1 MSKRIVITGL
11 GAITPLGH
19 NVTDFAA
26 ALQAGQ
32 SGIAPYTL
40 FSDERAKIKV
50 AAEVKNYQPEDHFRT
65 AQLSQLDRFSQFNLI
80 AAREALKDAGLS
92 TEGDLGDR
100 YAAIFGTGIGG
111 QNTQEESNA
120 ILHAHDG
127 KGRGKRVH
135 PMTVPKLMTS
145 AAASQV
151 SMTFGIKGPC
161 FAVTSACASSN
172 HAIGQALAILRSGM
186 ADVALAGGSEA
197 CITPGTLMAWQ
208 GLRVMARDTC
218 RPFSLK
224 RGGMVIGEGSG
235 VLVLETEAHAKA
247 RGATIY
253 AELAGFGMSSDAGNL
268 VAPSADG
275 AARAIQATLND
286 AKMNPDEVAYINA
299 HGTGTPQNDPTETTA
314 IRSVFGRHAD
324 KLAVSSTKSMHGHA
338 LGASGALE
346 AVATIKAMQ
355 GSWLPPT
362 INFIEADPKCDLDY
376 VPNETR
382 QMAIPAA
389 LSQSLA
395 FGGLNA
401 VLAFRQ
407 YHD

>member
-19 NVTDFAA
+19 NVTDFAT
-26 ALQAGQ
+26 ALQVGK

-40 FSDERAKIKV
+40 FDDDRAKIKV
-50 AAEVKNYQPEDHFRT
+50 AAEVKDYQAEDHFKP
-65 AQLSQLDRFSQFNLI
+65 AQLGQLDRFSQFNLI
-80 AAREALKDAGLS
+80 AAREALEDAGLS

-120 ILHAHDG
+120 ILHSDG
-127 KGRGKRVH
+127 GKRVH

-151 SMTFGIKGPC
+151 SMAFGIKGPC

-197 CITPGTLMAWQ
+197 CITPGTLLAWQ

-235 VLVLETEAHAKA
+235 VLVLETEDHAKA

-275 AARAIQATLND
+275 AARAIRATLDD
-286 AKMNPDEVAYINA
+286 AKMNPDEVSYINA

-314 IRSVFGRHAD
+314 IRSVFADHAD
-324 KLAVSSTKSMHGHA
+324 TLAISSTKSMHGHA

-382 QMAIPAA
+382 QMAISAA